1 MRMLRAVYGRAGGA
15 PFTVLDPFAGTGTT
29 LSAARQIGLNAIGV
43 ELSSLGVLIAQVRLM
58 PPDDLGKAM
67 RLLERCLESAKDTWA
82 SRLPDELVSWLG
94 LRNSKRLSHYLAFLR
109 RVRNAQERSWL
120 QVAISS
126 ALRPSSRWLPGSIK
140 PQVDPDRAPPPIEH
154 SLIRW
159 SRALARDCQAERANY
174 KRGTRSLVV
183 KGDATALPLATGVVD
198 AIVTSP
204 PYGMMYDYFD
214 VQRLSYIAFDWPWE
228 HELQI
233 GRSSRISKDGV
244 GFSPPRAMMKWYA
257 EVYRGEETV
266 EGRAL
271 RAYLRGMRAHL
282 TEAHRVV
289 RPGGVVAYAVANS
302 VRARRVFG
310 LVDAIVELMR
320 DCGFVEVRARRR
332 VGETRRILP
341 LGRSRRTGRFSSTSR
356 EVSVDERVIYA
367 VRPR

>member
-1 MRMLRAVYGRAGGA
+1 
-15 PFTVLDPFAGTGTT
+15 
-29 LSAARQIGLNAIGV
+29 
-43 ELSSLGVLIAQVRLM
+43 
-58 PPDDLGKAM
+58 
-67 RLLERCLESAKDTWA
+67 
-82 SRLPDELVSWLG
+82 
-94 LRNSKRLSHYLAFLR
+94 
-109 RVRNAQERSWL
+109 
-120 QVAISS
+120 
-126 ALRPSSRWLPGSIK
+126 
-140 PQVDPDRAPPPIEH
+140 
-154 SLIRW
+154 
-159 SRALARDCQAERANY
+159 
-174 KRGTRSLVV
+174 
-183 KGDATALPLATGVVD
+183 
-198 AIVTSP
+198 
-204 PYGMMYDYFD
+204 MMYDYFD

-257 EVYRGEETV
+257 EIYRGEETV

-271 RAYLRGMRAHL
+271 RAYFRGMRAHL

-320 DCGFVEVRARRR
+320 DCGFVDVRARRR

-341 LGRSRRTGRFSSTSR
+341 LGRSRSTGRFSSKSR